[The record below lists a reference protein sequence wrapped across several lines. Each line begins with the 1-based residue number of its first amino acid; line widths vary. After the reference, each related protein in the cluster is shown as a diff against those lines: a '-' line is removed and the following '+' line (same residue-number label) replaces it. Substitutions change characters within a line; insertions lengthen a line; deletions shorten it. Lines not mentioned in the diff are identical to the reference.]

1 MKDLNMKNSDRQI
14 SLDLDIVGEL
24 ANTLQS
30 DSSLLARLGIM
41 DYSLLIGI
49 HEKHSVKQ
57 GRRISGVSAPLS
69 TSLLSSSTQPVDANT
84 YRPSIFKSYC
94 GGIRSSKG
102 TNEIYFLGIIDIL
115 QFYNIKKHGE
125 TIVKGLTQNKREL
138 SSVNPYFYASRF
150 LRFILKFTDYDEYEK
165 NDKSRYKI
173 TETWI

>member
-1 MKDLNMKNSDRQI
+1 MKDLNMKNSDRQL

-24 ANTLQS
+24 ATVLQA

-49 HEKHSVKQ
+49 HEKHSGKP
-57 GRRISGVSAPLS
+57 GRRMSGVTAPI
-69 TSLLSSSTQPVDANT
+69 SLTNCNTQRVDANT
-84 YRPSIFKSYC
+84 FRPNIFKSYC
-94 GGIRSSKG
+94 GGIASSKG

-115 QFYNIKKHGE
+115 QFYNYKKHGE
-125 TIVKGLTQNKREL
+125 TIIKGLSQDRREL

-173 TETWI
+173 NETWI